1 MKTLKSYMLFGLI
14 GIGVLLGF
22 ANSETLIYAD
32 NGVPYLNEKSKSDS
46 PDEKTYGQTKDGAQ
60 KTIDGIAGKN
70 KDEMLV
76 DMNGLEVFHKQGTNF
91 VEIIAGL
98 MWGFCFLVIVAAGFK
113 IALSEGNKQAMVHA
127 KMQIIFAG
135 IGIGVSSLTFV
146 ILKLFQDV
154 LS

>member
-22 ANSETLIYAD
+22 TNSETLIYAD
-32 NGVPYLNEKSKSDS
+32 EGVPYLDSKSDS
-46 PDEKTYGQTKDGAQ
+46 SDKEKYGQTKEGAQ
-60 KTIDGIAGKN
+60 STIDGIAGQN

-76 DMNGLEVFHKQGTNF
+76 DMDGLEIFHKQGENF
-91 VEIIAGL
+91 VGIIAGL

-113 IALSEGNKQAMVHA
+113 IALSEGNKQAMTQA

-135 IGIGVSSLTFV
+135 IGIGVSSLVFV
-146 ILKLFQDV
+146 IMKLFQDV

>member
-1 MKTLKSYMLFGLI
+1 MKTLKSYMIFGLI

-32 NGVPYLNEKSKSDS
+32 NDVPYLNKKADS
-46 PDEKTYGQTKDGAQ
+46 SDEKTYGQTKEGAQ

-70 KDEMLV
+70 KDEMIL
-76 DMNGLEVFHKQGTNF
+76 DMNGLEVFHKQGNNF

-113 IALSEGNKQAMVHA
+113 IALSEGNKQAMTHA

-135 IGIGVSSLTFV
+135 IGIGVSSLVFV
-146 ILKLFQDV
+146 IIKLFQDV